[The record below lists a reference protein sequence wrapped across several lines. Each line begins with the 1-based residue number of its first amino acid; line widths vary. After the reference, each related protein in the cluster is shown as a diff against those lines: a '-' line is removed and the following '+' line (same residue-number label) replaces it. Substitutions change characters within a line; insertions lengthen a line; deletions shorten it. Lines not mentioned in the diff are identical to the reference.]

1 MLHPVY
7 WFEHPPDLVT
17 SIVSKRFIAG
27 WRATC
32 NLLSRFEVALEERG
46 HEVEAAHA
54 ETLNSRSGRQEPQ
67 GRRFEGRA
75 MRLIKVNPWALGA
88 PYHYEAR
95 FLGAVAL
102 GLVDPL

>member
-1 MLHPVY
+1 MQFALQVRGRPGGTRTRSRSGAY
-7 WFEHPPDLVT
+7 GDL
-17 SIVSKRFIAG
+17 
-27 WRATC
+27 
-32 NLLSRFEVALEERG
+32 EY
-46 HEVEAAHA
+46 
-54 ETLNSRSGRQEPQ
+54 RSGRQEPQ